1 MQTFKWLQAVK
12 SVALGSKFYL
22 LPPDKENTGDVQKL
36 WVLQLPFY
44 QNIVLLLKQ
53 ETHDEDLNEPMVDES
68 SMQSEFISDSFATE
82 QGK

>member
-1 MQTFKWLQAVK
+1 MNQSTVTALVK
-12 SVALGSKFYL
+12 LRHSKGSQRCSEALRL
-22 LPPDKENTGDVQKL
+22 V
-36 WVLQLPFY
+36 PFY

>member
-1 MQTFKWLQAVK
+1 M
-12 SVALGSKFYL
+12 
-22 LPPDKENTGDVQKL
+22 GDVQKL

>member
-1 MQTFKWLQAVK
+1 MVIIISWFANE
-12 SVALGSKFYL
+12 SAYGYSPSKTRTLKRQSEMFRSFETCTL
-22 LPPDKENTGDVQKL
+22 LSYYV
-36 WVLQLPFY
+36 
-44 QNIVLLLKQ
+44 VLLLKQ

>member
-1 MQTFKWLQAVK
+1 MQTFKWLQALK

-22 LPPDKENTGDVQKL
+22 LLPDKENTGDVQKL

>member
-1 MQTFKWLQAVK
+1 MQTFKRLQAVK

>member
-1 MQTFKWLQAVK
+1 MFRSFETCT
-12 SVALGSKFYL
+12 L
-22 LPPDKENTGDVQKL
+22 LSYYV
-36 WVLQLPFY
+36 
-44 QNIVLLLKQ
+44 VLLLKQ

>member
-1 MQTFKWLQAVK
+1 MQAVK

-22 LPPDKENTGDVQKL
+22 LPPDKENTEDVQKL

-44 QNIVLLLKQ
+44 QNIVLLVKQ